1 MKQRPIWLLA
11 LVFAICSTVHP
22 VRAEE
27 QDRPPNILWIVA
39 ENMGPDLGCYAAR
52 LVKTTR
58 VDKLAAEGM
67 RYEWAFDTCP
77 VCSPSRS
84 ALMTGLHRY
93 KYARFPIIKLM
104 YDLQARGELTAIQQQ
119 LMAARLPKEE
129 LFDVENDPH
138 EINNLV
144 DSPDVDHRRV
154 LKQLRRELTHW
165 IEETNDQDVE
175 SESPAVIDHWV
186 GDAARRHGTPDW
198 YDEGFGA
205 SSN

>member
-1 MKQRPIWLLA
+1 MKKIYAFLCFIIICPMFFVEYPCLYGKAKDYDEKQDIISPA
-11 LVFAICSTVHP
+11 FAKKIADAKCLSFF
-22 VRAEE
+22 
-27 QDRPPNILWIVA
+27 
-39 ENMGPDLGCYAAR
+39 G
-52 LVKTTR
+52 
-58 VDKLAAEGM
+58 DK
-67 RYEWAFDTCP
+67 
-77 VCSPSRS
+77 
-84 ALMTGLHRY
+84 
-93 KYARFPIIKLM
+93 
-104 YDLQARGELTAIQQQ
+104 
-119 LMAARLPKEE
+119 E

-165 IEETNDQDVE
+165 IEETNDQGVE